1 MALWERIHK
10 FPIPQPKIAK
20 WLADFNK
27 KRGNRLSHAGADWKK
42 ILVIFI
48 LTMQDCW
55 CNLDLRLDPF
65 FAHLPKH
72 HDKVIWFPG
81 VASRRA
87 NLADPT
93 LHRSEPAT
101 LMEALGECNTADP
114 WRNHFRDTPVQHPAH
129 HIPRLPGGLG
139 SLPESFNLASKSQ
152 IW

>member
-1 MALWERIHK
+1 
-10 FPIPQPKIAK
+10 
-20 WLADFNK
+20 
-27 KRGNRLSHAGADWKK
+27 
-42 ILVIFI
+42 
-48 LTMQDCW
+48 MQDCW

-129 HIPRLPGGLG
+129 HIPHLPGGLG

-152 IW
+152 IWQSTAPRHPFFLLVPPSDLVSFCKS